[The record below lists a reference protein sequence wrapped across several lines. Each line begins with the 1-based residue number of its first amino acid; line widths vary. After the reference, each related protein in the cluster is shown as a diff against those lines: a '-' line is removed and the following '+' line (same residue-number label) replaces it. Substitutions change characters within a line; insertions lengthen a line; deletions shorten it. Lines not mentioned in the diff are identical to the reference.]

1 MISNLIIL
9 IYAFNSCCLTYF
21 ITVLDYCKYSCIVY
35 NMEVVSIEKK
45 INHLIFF
52 SPLMTNDKFLTLPLL
67 TSLKK
72 NPGAATACGTCS
84 LMSLSPN
91 VSQVNHLVM
100 SYCLKHVSVL
110 HTKIEKELRQS
121 KDI

>member
-9 IYAFNSCCLTYF
+9 VYAFNSCCLTYF

-45 INHLIFF
+45 INHLIFY

-72 NPGAATACGTCS
+72 NPGAATT
-84 LMSLSPN
+84 
-91 VSQVNHLVM
+91 
-100 SYCLKHVSVL
+100 
-110 HTKIEKELRQS
+110 
-121 KDI
+121 